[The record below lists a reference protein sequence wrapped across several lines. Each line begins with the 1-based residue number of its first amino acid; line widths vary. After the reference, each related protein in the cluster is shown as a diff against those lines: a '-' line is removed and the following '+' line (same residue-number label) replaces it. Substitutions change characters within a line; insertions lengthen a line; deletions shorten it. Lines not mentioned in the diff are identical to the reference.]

1 MKTFPQPLS
10 SREERECLERLKE
23 GDQEARKMLIEH
35 NMRLVA
41 HVVKKYQN
49 TDYEME
55 DLLSVG
61 TIGLIKAVN
70 TFKIDRGPKLATY
83 AAKCVE
89 NEILMLLRAH
99 KKYSREV
106 SLYEPIGVDKDGEA
120 VSLVDVIEMDTK
132 DTLEDMIL
140 DQDIKELYEI
150 FKQCLKPVEQEVI
163 QMRYGLFGS
172 RIYTQR
178 EIAGILDI
186 SRSYSAVIIGIKSE
200 SHWEFFPDRQIYK
213 VVAYSTKFLQSAH
226 ISKYFAPNDMSDS
239 YACDQKANAY
249 IQYSV

>member
-10 SREERECLERLKE
+10 AREERECLERLRE
-23 GDQEARKMLIEH
+23 GDREARTTLIEH

-41 HVVKKYQN
+41 HVVKKYQY
-49 TDYEME
+49 TDYETE

-70 TFKIDRGPKLATY
+70 TFKMDRGPRLATY

-106 SLYEPIGVDKDGEA
+106 SLYDPIGVDKDGES
-120 VSLVDVIEMDTK
+120 VSLVDVIETETK
-132 DTLEDMIL
+132 DALEDLIL
-140 DQDIKELYEI
+140 DQDIRELCQA
-150 FKQCLKPVEQEVI
+150 FQSCLKPTEQQVI

-172 RIYTQR
+172 REYTQK
-178 EIAGILDI
+178 EIANALGI
-186 SRSYSAVIIGIKSE
+186 SRSYSAVIIGLNPAAS
-200 SHWEFFPDRQIYK
+200 
-213 VVAYSTKFLQSAH
+213 
-226 ISKYFAPNDMSDS
+226 SDL
-239 YACDQKANAY
+239 ACCPRK
-249 IQYSV
+249 